1 MALMNSDLMMG
12 QLLFPIVAAAFR
24 NAKGN
29 RAHLSATD
37 TTRMRV
43 GPWEKGN
50 DRAIFNGQIAVVEM
64 IRIRIIKVDGL
75 FD

>member
-37 TTRMRV
+37 TTRMSI

-50 DRAIFNGQIAVVEM
+50 DRAISMDDCCSRDDTYKDHQS
-64 IRIRIIKVDGL
+64 
-75 FD
+75 

>member
-29 RAHLSATD
+29 RAHLSIP
-37 TTRMRV
+37 TTRMSI

-75 FD
+75 F